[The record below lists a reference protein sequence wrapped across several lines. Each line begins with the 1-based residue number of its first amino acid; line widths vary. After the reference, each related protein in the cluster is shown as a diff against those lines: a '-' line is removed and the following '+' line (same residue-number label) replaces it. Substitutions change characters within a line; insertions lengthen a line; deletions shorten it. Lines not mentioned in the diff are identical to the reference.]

1 MTNRVELYDA
11 ITHLKH
17 LQKRPKGLG
26 SMIRRADQQ
35 GGSEAQ
41 VQMGT
46 GSASLEE
53 GILVVEPGRF
63 RRASGKTTPRQY
75 LSCALDIRSFQRLT
89 RLNRCDINLVKKEL
103 TETKVPISQSGSGVS
118 EKTIRK
124 AALEHGN
131 LTEREIG
138 ILLYFVL
145 FYLFEIVGW
154 IFGKPTHLYLY
165 LFLLHLYVLPQ

>member
-53 GILVVEPGRF
+53 GILDVVEPGRF

-89 RLNRCDINLVKKEL
+89 RLNHCDINLVKKEL

-124 AALEHGN
+124 AALEQILRRLLNFLKPETFQGAVKAVN
-131 LTEREIG
+131 ERVLT
-138 ILLYFVL
+138 VL
-145 FYLFEIVGW
+145 DGSGSGRVDS
-154 IFGKPTHLYLY
+154 
-165 LFLLHLYVLPQ
+165 